1 MNNHWHQLEFF
12 NPVLRSR
19 NHTRSNHA
27 KRNGNATSLTPKDNR
42 IRIWLV
48 QRGGAPLPDLLLAR
62 RTLGELQL
70 DAADL
75 DLFTFRLSVARSR
88 AAGELPPFP
97 DSAPHVP

>member
-1 MNNHWHQLEFF
+1 MD
-12 NPVLRSR
+12 R
-19 NHTRSNHA
+19 
-27 KRNGNATSLTPKDNR
+27 R
-42 IRIWLV
+42 IRLRDRTVPLAREVVERLESAV